1 MFSEKNGWCVPI
13 MTMEESERSR
23 ASKKSECRERKSLLT
38 ELYHCKKCNTVYQ
51 GALSAKKISTG
62 GKYKRRSLFIIRYA
76 NNIFRKKGMFKMQI
90 IMPIFML
97 LGVFVVAIGLLF
109 IIDEFLKE
117 YHKRKFGGEDD

>member
-51 GALSAKKISTG
+51 GALSSKKISTG
-62 GKYKRRSLFIIRYA
+62 GKYKEDHYSLSVMPTLYLE
-76 NNIFRKKGMFKMQI
+76 KKECLRCK
-90 IMPIFML
+90 L
-97 LGVFVVAIGLLF
+97 
-109 IIDEFLKE
+109 
-117 YHKRKFGGEDD
+117 